1 MAVTRTHRPVWSGE
15 KCLPCGACTQR
26 CPVVL
31 FPELLGEEDSLRAR
45 VARSYAFPS
54 GDVPPEIPPCRAACP
69 LGQDVPRYVSAMAA
83 GRADEAL
90 SVILE
95 TNPFPSVCG
104 RVCPRPCMK
113 ACVRGCLDEPV
124 DIRTLKRAVVERAA
138 RARPISTAP
147 AGDAEVAVVGAGP
160 AGLAAAFELR
170 RRGRSVAVYE
180 AEAEPGGLLRYGM
193 AGFDVPRDVLAA
205 EIGAILDAGV
215 ELRTGARLGA
225 DFSLADLSRAKAVLI
240 ATGCWQGRGLGIDLP
255 GDKAPEGLFDAPT
268 LARRVAKE
276 EISDLHGPAAVIGG
290 GTMAVAVARTLR
302 RLGAGPVTLIASR
315 GMQELPADEE
325 SLRRAEEEGVRIMP
339 EMRPVEVLGDGRVEG
354 LRCAPVEMSEEDGAG
369 RRWPLGLG
377 EETVD
382 LEAATIV
389 AAEDRDPDLG
399 WLSAGDGIRRG
410 PLGTILVEAVSWI
423 TSREGVFAAG
433 DVATGPM
440 SVVGAIAT
448 GMRAAVAIDRYLGE
462 IEPGKKRKA

>member
-1 MAVTRTHRPVWSGE
+1 MGVSRTHRPVWSGE

-54 GDVPPEIPPCRAACP
+54 GDATPEIPPCRAACP
-69 LGQDVPRYVSAMAA
+69 LGQDVPRYASAMAA

-104 RVCPRPCMK
+104 RVCPGPCMK

-124 DIRTLKRAVVERAA
+124 DIRTLKRAAVERAV
-138 RARPISTAP
+138 RAGSESATP
-147 AGDAEVAVVGAGP
+147 AGDAEVAVIGAGP

-170 RRGRSVAVYE
+170 RRGRSVSVYE
-180 AEAEPGGLLRYGM
+180 AEAEPGGLLRYGV

-205 EIGAILDAGV
+205 EIGAILAAGV
-215 ELRTGARLGA
+215 ELRTGVRLGA
-225 DFSLADLSRAKAVLI
+225 DISLADLSRAGAVLI
-240 ATGCWQGRGLGIDLP
+240 ATGCPKGRGLAVDLP

-268 LARRVAKE
+268 LARMVARE
-276 EISDLHGPAAVIGG
+276 EISSMSGPAAVVGG
-290 GTMAVAVARTLR
+290 GAMAVAVARTLR
-302 RLGAGPVTLIASR
+302 RLGSGPVTLVASR
-315 GMQELPADEE
+315 GMEELPADEE
-325 SLRRAEEEGVRIMP
+325 SLRRAEEEGVRFMP
-339 EMRPVEVLGDGRVEG
+339 EMRPVEVLGEGRVQG
-354 LRCAPVEMSEEDGAG
+354 IRCAPVTLSEEDGAG
-369 RRWPLGLG
+369 RRWPTGLG

-382 LEAATIV
+382 LEVTTIV

-399 WLSAGDGIRRG
+399 WLGADDEIRRG
-410 PLGTILVEAVSWI
+410 PLGTILVDGASRM
-423 TSREGVFAAG
+423 TSRDGVFADG

-440 SVVGAIAT
+440 SVVSAIAT
-448 GMRAAVAIDRYLGE
+448 GMKAAVSIDRYLGK
-462 IEPGKKRKA
+462 GTK